1 MVEKRGSRD
10 TFGGSPV
17 EEACDERSKPQDVT
31 STWTG
36 REGINLPQEVGPQ
49 SAEISPRNSLPKD
62 TAERKSTVEMNIQ
75 SAADTVTAIRDGRGA
90 GVGGGAAAA
99 TEAVAGRR

>member
-75 SAADTVTAIRDGRGA
+75 SASARRRRRAARGRKRYTTGCSS
-90 GVGGGAAAA
+90 VL
-99 TEAVAGRR
+99 RR

>member
-36 REGINLPQEVGPQ
+36 REGINLPQEVEPQ

-75 SAADTVTAIRDGRGA
+75 SAVRGVGIGTAPGGGGSSVAPRQPGGA
-90 GVGGGAAAA
+90 GPG
-99 TEAVAGRR
+99 